1 MVFESLV
8 TDLLNRFLG
17 EYVENLDTKQ
27 LKIGI
32 WGGDV
37 VLNNLKLKENA
48 LEELDLPIQV
58 PYGYLG
64 KLILKIP
71 WKNLYTAPVEA
82 TIEDLYVFAKPTKA
96 MPYNAEKEEKA
107 LVEAKKAELKR
118 IQDAKAN
125 RETALIKA
133 DKSFTEKLVMQIVN
147 NLQIRISN
155 IHIRYEDRN
164 VGGQLFAFGVTLKNF
179 SVNTTDENWSKC
191 YLKEVVS
198 KVFKMAELEGL
209 AVYFN
214 CSTDTFDG
222 ADDVALREKF
232 QRTIATK
239 VIQPDKYKYIFGP
252 IGSNA
257 KLKLNMSPEEDTP
270 KFSVPKV
277 EVFLSL
283 EQFTVGIS
291 KSQYQSAIELAESLD
306 RSIKGAPYRRFRPF
320 NTPIRGNARIW
331 WHFAYNCIAETHIWR
346 RKRDWHWDNIRDHC
360 LRCREYKEM
369 YKTRRLAKKP
379 DAQTVERCQKLEDQL
394 DLFNLIRIQEQID
407 IEVAKIIKDQE
418 PPPKTSWFGSWFGG
432 GAKQEEKEKSSAIL
446 TQFNA
451 AMTNEEKAK
460 LYNAIG
466 YRENSMEM
474 ELPEDYVAMRLHFQ
488 LNVLEVAIMNDQG
501 VREVNKSDCI
511 LLMQLR
517 EVRCEID
524 QRPTA
529 SAIKLK
535 MDLKT
540 FSVFGVK
547 QGDATPNIIK
557 SKCEEE
563 GNQLSLDFETNP
575 LDHLCDQRIKL
586 RTRPLKIT
594 YDGETIL
601 QLIDLF
607 KPPKDMNISEIQDAA
622 SGKLS
627 NVKERSATGL
637 EYMIETHTRLDIDI
651 VFMPVYLIV
660 PYKGV
665 YLKDKHTALIVS
677 LGTVTLLSAPREL
690 DTMDVRSM
698 FQSGIKMEDIL
709 QEMMEQSYDVF
720 NLKIENLQV
729 LFVEPKDNWGD
740 VLLSGQ
746 RTDMHFV
753 EPTTLTLSAHSCV
766 IDDDPRLPKI
776 KISGELP
783 YFGVSMSQQKFLD
796 MVDLLM
802 SIPLPEEEETVP
814 KLPEKGGSLYQS
826 TASLAS
832 KFLDS
837 DKVRGKKKLEP
848 AQGEITEEIQ
858 QFTNLI
864 VNFIINEISIIL
876 FENHQDSAQSTPST
890 YETPAEEFI
899 SVVSTP
905 SDYRAHARK
914 RKIVTFKVMHI
925 GASLVQRTY
934 DLKVNLRLGGIAV
947 VQFMYKNSTEREID
961 VISTP
966 GFIDGSEYLLTID
979 YLNANKESPEFVTK
993 YTSVEQL
1000 IEIKFSKFIL
1010 LLHQEGIIEFLALA
1024 DEMQRKLL
1032 ATTQKKGGAMN
1043 ADKIASAGSPIRI
1056 ESGLPTILEEEGEKP
1071 STEQKQRR
1079 HHRVVDSIKVKVVAN
1094 LESVTVKIENERMP
1108 ITALQIEN
1116 LSAST
1121 IIKSSYTELCLK
1133 LKNISISDKNPASI
1147 HTTILSVMGDD
1158 AMNCR
1163 VVLFNLDE
1171 TSVYN
1176 SDDIKIEVSMGGIKF
1191 VFLNWYIQ
1199 SVLNFLD
1206 NFQAA
1211 QEKIA
1216 EAGAAAA
1223 GAAKQNVVDAYA
1235 KATRMNLNVRIK
1247 APIIILPEDSKS
1259 INALCLDLGNLS
1271 VTNHCYE
1278 LPTANEEN
1286 RKAVMDDMKLDLKDL
1301 KVTKVN
1307 LYQDANLDASHG
1319 DISFNPDSGNA
1330 ILTPTSFSL
1339 NIARNLSASWYKDR
1353 PDIEILGKMNSIV
1366 INLDTSDYKLIMDIL
1381 GKNMQ
1386 EGGGERKAPPPPA
1399 VAPKAETVNRETV
1412 QEVVRVHQE
1421 LIKTPPSESC
1431 SETPTD
1437 DSKSMMIATF
1447 LKFSFQMDS
1456 LIINLQ
1462 TDGDKGLASFG
1473 IYVLSVKG
1481 NKLADGSLNTSVVLC
1496 DIQWDDIRPQREN
1509 MITRFMGRK
1518 TSGKEDDTNAKSMID
1533 ITCSIKDTSIFAE
1546 LRIRGFDLIISMDY
1560 IMKLMNFLNAPSVA
1574 ATNDKVTVNDPKK
1587 LELATPKTPRD
1598 TQLTP
1603 PTPPNQSSKMT
1614 IIIAIEQPDIILVE
1628 KMDDINCHALILNCE
1643 AGLKFRQ
1650 YGEKQ
1655 IIRGDINN
1663 FNIHMCEFN
1672 PSRRAQTRYYVLKP
1686 VNISLS
1692 GSTPE
1697 TEGLHVALT
1706 VSSIEICISPGTI
1719 QLVNRIL
1726 ATMNEQESSATNE
1739 EVAKNEYVDLWNVKD
1754 FTDDDFWF
1762 TQIEEATEAIDTLD
1776 DYSPI
1781 VNQKLEMC
1789 TIEVPSFIVKVE
1801 SGFGYYTIPMLRI
1814 DSNVFMKVCNWSSNL
1829 SAEGSL
1835 QLGMSYYNSILA
1847 LWEPLIEPNERELP
1861 NGLIESGP
1869 WELQFT
1875 AKMNQDRLES
1885 SFDEVPEE
1893 KQPLTKICVTAT
1905 ETLEMTVTKTCLEVL
1920 QNLGKGFSEAINS
1933 QLTTTQQT
1941 APYVVQNDTGFD
1953 ITFNLQRGGFSL
1965 HTSHLPQS
1973 EKAGEENAAR
1983 GIVFQTKDDDG
1994 TVSPESVTTCT
2005 LSPGACV
2012 YLQLKDEV
2020 TNEAAKEDT
2029 VDSIIQKEKYLHVQI
2044 GDINKELVL
2053 PVYKADKRYF
2063 PLYRDTNSEP
2073 WGIISN
2079 IKVEY
2084 GSTIVTIHGVV
2095 QIHNHFS
2102 ATMKLH
2108 RRINGA
2114 FHVVGEVPPNK
2125 VFNVPL
2131 HSIYAVNK
2139 DLHFSLPNYKPSI
2152 QGINWK
2158 DSPSDFEYRRTLQCD
2173 PEVNYEPFYINAVRT
2188 RKDVYYEVTSKITML
2203 SVCYVI
2209 HLRPPVLLR
2218 NTLPIPIIISVAGCS
2233 VVRDT
2238 QAAIQQRE
2246 EQRKE
2251 DENATAGHKEC
2262 EDFLDYGEKVV
2273 QPGEMIH
2280 LPTIQLAAAHGESYS
2295 NIVIRLIQYLD
2306 KDWSC
2311 TTEIPANPPEFAV
2324 WTFRS
2329 YDSVAEMSFELGVHY
2344 ENREGSLQL
2353 SIYCPFWMVNKTG
2366 LMLSYRGT
2374 DESINVL
2381 YHPPEYNG
2389 PILFSFR
2396 EKAFFGKNRA
2406 SIRIDTGDWSDKF
2419 PLDVAGSSGVVQCKA
2434 KDTTYHIAVHNALTK
2449 YSLTKQ
2455 ITFLPNFIL
2464 VNKAPVDVEVQEENR
2479 PGDPWLLV
2487 PSQECIPLWPKVES
2501 NPMLRIRVEGIVTPP
2516 FRYTEVQCSLL
2527 KLPNNKYGGIY
2538 VDVSVTEGGTFVQ
2551 FTEYFPGNAPA
2562 LIVNHT
2568 DVAISFWERGNVNER
2583 VLKANE
2589 KMMYT
2594 WADPAG
2600 DRIIHWN
2607 NGPKEKIEN
2616 DLQRDGVGSFV
2627 PGEDNTTVYWWVSFL
2642 DGVQRVLLFTKSE
2655 ASANETQSDHRMDK
2669 INQEIELNIHGIG
2682 LSVVNNIK
2690 SCDVIYIGIA
2700 SSGVIWEEW
2709 KKTRFKQMKIKD
2721 NLLVEEKYQEYLRD
2735 QITATNLQKKYFIDG
2750 EKHEVDFAEM
2760 KIQKSNLRDIRR
2772 VFYPGLWFQLKT
2784 SPFQTQMHAKI
2795 NRIQIDNQTPD
2806 CIFPVIL
2813 APVPPPKSV
2822 AATAELKPFVEAS
2835 IVERVIPF
2843 STVKQFK
2850 YCKILMQEFHI
2861 RIDLGVI
2868 NEVFDMMNTED
2879 SEEEVV
2885 KIFAQE
2891 LARLK
2896 EPLSSFVDVQ
2906 SSQEQKN
2913 FYDQLHLGPLK
2924 VHVSFSMSGSDTR
2937 NMPGILS
2944 TLLQSVGV
2952 TLTDV
2957 NDVVFRLAFFDRA
2970 YVFLTQ
2976 RQLVSECMAHY
2987 TGQAVKQLYVLVL
3000 GLDVIGNP
3008 FGLVVGIKK
3017 GVEDLFYEP
3026 FQGLIQG
3033 PGEFAQG
3040 LVLGVRSLF
3049 GHTVGGA
3056 AGAVSK
3062 ITGAVGKGLA
3072 ALTFDKEY
3080 QKKRRNQINR
3090 KPANLQEGLARSGKG
3105 LVMGVVDGVTG
3116 VFSKPISGARSEGV
3130 EGFFKGLGKG
3140 AVGLVTRPTAGVV
3153 DFASGSFEAVKRA
3166 TEMSEDVI
3174 RLRPP
3179 RFLKPDGVVQ
3189 PYSRRTAEGN
3199 KLLKEID
3206 KGKYADTDTFVHSE
3220 TIIEHKDVF
3229 VVSDQR
3235 VLYCIRNDLFGGWQ
3249 IEWTHRWEEIAAVQ
3263 VTPQGVEIR
3272 LVREQKKGFG
3282 GLFGNSEAQRKV
3294 LIIPRQARREQLV
3307 TIMKDIKEQRK

>member
-82 TIEDLYVFAKPTKA
+82 TIEDLYVFAKPTKSV
-96 MPYNAEKEEKA
+96 PYNEEKEEKA
-107 LVEAKKAELKR
+107 QLEGKKAELKR

-125 RETALIKA
+125 RETALMKA

-155 IHIRYEDRN
+155 IHIRYEDRSI
-164 VGGQLFAFGVTLKNF
+164 GGDLFAFGVTLKNF
-179 SVNTTDENWSKC
+179 SVNTTDETWSKC

-214 CSTDTFDG
+214 CSTETFDG
-222 ADDVALREKF
+222 VDDGALREKF

-239 VIQPDKYKYIFGP
+239 AMQPDKFKYIFGP
-252 IGSNA
+252 IGSHA

-270 KFSVPKV
+270 KFSIPKV

-291 KSQYQSAIELAESLD
+291 KFQYQNAIELAESLD
-306 RSIKGAPYRRFRPF
+306 RSIKGAPYRKFRPF
-320 NTPIRGNARIW
+320 NTPVKGNAKIW

-360 LRCREYKEM
+360 LRCREYSEM
-369 YKTRRLAKKP
+369 YKTRKLAKKP
-379 DAQTVERCQKLEDQL
+379 DTQTVDRCQKLEDQL
-394 DLFNLIRIQEQID
+394 DLFNLIRIQELID

-466 YRENSMEM
+466 YRENTSPT

-488 LNVLEVAIMNDQG
+488 LNVLEVAIMNDDCVKKDG
-501 VREVNKSDCI
+501 HTSECI

-517 EVRCEID
+517 EVRCNID
-524 QRPTA
+524 QRPAA
-529 SAIKLK
+529 SAIKMK
-535 MDLKT
+535 IDLKT
-540 FSVFGVK
+540 FSVFGVA

-575 LDHLCDQRIKL
+575 LDHKCDQRIKL
-586 RTRPLKIT
+586 RTRPLKVT

-622 SGKLS
+622 SGQLS

-651 VFMPVYLIV
+651 VLMPVYLIV

-665 YLKDKHTALIVS
+665 YLRDKHTALIVS

-690 DTMDVRSM
+690 DTKDVRSM

-709 QEMMEQSYDVF
+709 QEMMVQSYDVF

-729 LFVEPKDNWGD
+729 LFVEPKDNWRD
-740 VLLSGQ
+740 VLLSGE

-802 SIPLPEEEETVP
+802 SIPLPEEEESVP
-814 KLPEKGGSLYQS
+814 KLLEKGGSLYQS

-832 KFLDS
+832 KFLDAE
-837 DKVRGKKKLEP
+837 KVRGKRKLE
-848 AQGEITEEIQ
+848 QTGEIAEEIQ

-864 VNFIINEISIIL
+864 VNFIINEISIVL
-876 FENHQDSAQSTPST
+876 FENHTDSTQSTPST
-890 YETPAEEFI
+890 YETPAEEF
-899 SVVSTP
+899 VTVMTTP
-905 SDYRAHARK
+905 TVDHRAGRK
-914 RKIVTFKVMHI
+914 RKIVSFKVMHI

-934 DLKVNLRLGGIAV
+934 DMKVNLRLGGIAL
-947 VQFMYKNSTEREID
+947 VQFMYKNSVERAID
-961 VISTP
+961 VVSTP
-966 GFIDGSEYLLTID
+966 GFIDGSEYLLAID

-993 YTSVEQL
+993 YSSVEQL

-1032 ATTQKKGGAMN
+1032 ATTSKKDVGGEKM
-1043 ADKIASAGSPIRI
+1043 DKIASAGSPMSI
-1056 ESGLPTILEEEGEKP
+1056 ESGLPTIFEEEGEKP
-1071 STEQKQRR
+1071 PTKHRK

-1094 LESVTVKIENERMP
+1094 LESVMVKIENERMP

-1133 LKNISISDKNPASI
+1133 LKNISIFDRNPASI

-1163 VVLFNLDE
+1163 VVLYNLDE

-1223 GAAKQNVVDAYA
+1223 GAARQNVVDAYA

-1259 INALCLDLGNLS
+1259 GNALCVDLGNLI
-1271 VTNHCYE
+1271 VTNNCYE
-1278 LPTANEEN
+1278 LPMVNEEN

-1307 LYQDANLDASHG
+1307 LYQDTNLDQG
-1319 DISFNPDSGNA
+1319 DISFNLDSGTA
-1330 ILTPTSFSL
+1330 ILTPTTFSL
-1339 NIARNLSASWYKDR
+1339 NIARNLSASWYKDK

-1366 INLDTSDYKLIMDIL
+1366 INLDATDYKLVMDIL

-1386 EGGGERKAPPPPA
+1386 EGGTERKVQAPPA
-1399 VAPKAETVNRETV
+1399 KEHTHATEE
-1412 QEVVRVHQE
+1412 VRVHQE
-1421 LIKTPPSESC
+1421 LVTTPQPSETC

-1437 DSKSMMIATF
+1437 DSKNLIATF

-1456 LIINLQ
+1456 LIINLS
-1462 TDGDKGLASFG
+1462 TDDNKGLAAFG

-1518 TSGKEDDTNAKSMID
+1518 TSDENNAKSMID
-1533 ITCSIKDTSIFAE
+1533 ITASIKDTSIFAE

-1560 IMKLMNFLNAPSVA
+1560 IMKLMNFLNA
-1574 ATNDKVTVNDPKK
+1574 ATSEKVVVNDPKK
-1587 LELATPKTPRD
+1587 LDVPKTPRD
-1598 TQLTP
+1598 TQITSP
-1603 PTPPNQSSKMT
+1603 APSTQTNKMT
-1614 IIIAIEQPDIILVE
+1614 IIVAIEQPDIILVE

-1672 PSRRAQTRYYVLKP
+1672 PARRAQTRYYVLKP

-1697 TEGLHVALT
+1697 QEGLHVALT
-1706 VSSIEICISPGTI
+1706 VSSIEISISPGTM

-1726 ATMNEQESSATNE
+1726 ATMNEQESLEANE
-1739 EVAKNEYVDLWNVKD
+1739 EVTKDEYVDLWNVQQ
-1754 FTDDDFWF
+1754 FTDSDFWF
-1762 TQIEEATEAIDTLD
+1762 TQIEEASEAFEILD
-1776 DYSPI
+1776 DYAAVVS
-1781 VNQKLEMC
+1781 QKMEMC
-1789 TIEVPSFIVKVE
+1789 TIEVPSFVIKVE

-1861 NGLIESGP
+1861 SGLIESGP

-1875 AKMNQDRLES
+1875 AKMNQEKPDC
-1885 SFDEVPEE
+1885 SFDEVVEE
-1893 KQPLTKICVTAT
+1893 KQALTKICVTAT

-1920 QNLGKGFSEAINS
+1920 QNLGNGFSEAIHS
-1933 QLTTTQQT
+1933 KLTTTQQT
-1941 APYVVQNDTGFD
+1941 APYIVQNDTGFD
-1953 ITFNLQRGGFSL
+1953 VTFNLQKGGFSL
-1965 HTSHLPQS
+1965 HTSHLPG
-1973 EKAGEENAAR
+1973 EKNGEESV
-1983 GIVFQTKDDDG
+1983 GIVFQTKDDD
-1994 TVSPESVTTCT
+1994 TVSPSNVTSCT
-2005 LSPGACV
+2005 VSPGACV
-2012 YLQLKDEV
+2012 YLQLKEEV
-2020 TNEAAKEDT
+2020 TVGTDA

-2102 ATMKLH
+2102 TTMKLH
-2108 RRINGA
+2108 RRVNGA
-2114 FHVVGEVPPNK
+2114 FHLVGEIPPNK

-2131 HSIYAVNK
+2131 HSVYAVNK

-2218 NTLPIPIIISVAGCS
+2218 NTLPIPIVISVAGCS

-2238 QAAIQQRE
+2238 QAVIQQQE
-2246 EQRKE
+2246 ERKK
-2251 DENATAGHKEC
+2251 DEHNLSKEC

-2280 LPTIQLAAAHGESYS
+2280 LPTIQLAAAHGEAYS
-2295 NIVIRLIQYLD
+2295 SIVMRIIQYLD

-2344 ENREGSLQL
+2344 ENRDGCLQL

-2406 SIRIDTGDWSDKF
+2406 SIRIDTGEWSDKF
-2419 PLDVAGSSGVVQCKA
+2419 PLDVAGSSGVVQCKS
-2434 KDTTYHIAVHNALTK
+2434 KDTTYQIAVHNALTK

-2487 PSQECIPLWPKVES
+2487 PAQECIPLWPKVES

-2568 DVAISFWERGNVNER
+2568 DEAISFWERGNVNER
-2583 VLKANE
+2583 TLGVNE

-2600 DRIIHWN
+2600 DRVVYWN
-2607 NGPKEKIEN
+2607 NGPKERIEN
-2616 DLQRDGVGSFV
+2616 DLQRDGVGSCVHGDSSRAF
-2627 PGEDNTTVYWWVSFL
+2627 WWVSFL

-2682 LSVVNNIK
+2682 LSIVNNIK

-2709 KKTRFKQMKIKD
+2709 KKSRFKQMKIKD

-2735 QITATNLQKKYFIDG
+2735 QVTSTNLQKKYFIEG
-2750 EKHEVDFAEM
+2750 EKYEVDFGEM

-2850 YCKILMQEFHI
+2850 YWKILMQEFHI

-2937 NMPGILS
+2937 NMPGIPS
-2944 TLLQSVGV
+2944 
-2952 TLTDV
+2952 
-2957 NDVVFRLAFFDRA
+2957 
-2970 YVFLTQ
+2970 
-2976 RQLVSECMAHY
+2976 QLCYKVWVSH
-2987 TGQAVKQLYVLVL
+2987 
-3000 GLDVIGNP
+3000 
-3008 FGLVVGIKK
+3008 
-3017 GVEDLFYEP
+3017 
-3026 FQGLIQG
+3026 
-3033 PGEFAQG
+3033 
-3040 LVLGVRSLF
+3040 
-3049 GHTVGGA
+3049 
-3056 AGAVSK
+3056 
-3062 ITGAVGKGLA
+3062 
-3072 ALTFDKEY
+3072 
-3080 QKKRRNQINR
+3080 
-3090 KPANLQEGLARSGKG
+3090 
-3105 LVMGVVDGVTG
+3105 
-3116 VFSKPISGARSEGV
+3116 
-3130 EGFFKGLGKG
+3130 
-3140 AVGLVTRPTAGVV
+3140 
-3153 DFASGSFEAVKRA
+3153 
-3166 TEMSEDVI
+3166 
-3174 RLRPP
+3174 
-3179 RFLKPDGVVQ
+3179 
-3189 PYSRRTAEGN
+3189 
-3199 KLLKEID
+3199 
-3206 KGKYADTDTFVHSE
+3206 
-3220 TIIEHKDVF
+3220 
-3229 VVSDQR
+3229 
-3235 VLYCIRNDLFGGWQ
+3235 
-3249 IEWTHRWEEIAAVQ
+3249 
-3263 VTPQGVEIR
+3263 
-3272 LVREQKKGFG
+3272 
-3282 GLFGNSEAQRKV
+3282 
-3294 LIIPRQARREQLV
+3294 
-3307 TIMKDIKEQRK
+3307 

>member
-48 LEELDLPIQV
+48 LEDLDLPIQV

-64 KLILKIP
+64 KLVLKIP

-82 TIEDLYVFAKPTKA
+82 TIENLYIYAKPTKSV
-96 MPYNAEKEEKA
+96 PYNETKEGKA
-107 LVEAKKAELKR
+107 AIEAKKNELKK
-118 IQDAKAN
+118 IQDAKASL
-125 RETALIKA
+125 EAADKMKA

-147 NLQIRISN
+147 NLQVRISN
-155 IHIRYEDRN
+155 IHIRYEDQN
-164 VGGQLFAFGVTLKNF
+164 VAGQQFAFGVTLKNF
-179 SVNTTDENWSKC
+179 SVHTTDENWSQS
-191 YLKEVVS
+191 YMKEVVS

-214 CSTDTFDG
+214 CGNTGSFGGLTDLAMRDQ
-222 ADDVALREKF
+222 F
-232 QRTIATK
+232 QSTIASK
-239 VIQPDKYKYIFGP
+239 AIKPEDFKYIFGP
-252 IGSNA
+252 IRSCA
-257 KLKLNMSPEEDTP
+257 KMKLNMAPEEDSP
-270 KFSVPKV
+270 RFSIPKV

-283 EQFTVGIS
+283 EQFNVGIT
-291 KSQYQSAIELAESLD
+291 KSQYQNAIELAESLD
-306 RSIKGAPYRRFRPF
+306 RSLKGAPYRKFRPF
-320 NTPIRGNARIW
+320 ETPIKGNAKVW
-331 WHFAYNCIAETHIWR
+331 WHFAYNCIVETHIRR
-346 RKRDWHWDNIRDHC
+346 RKRDWLWDNMREHC
-360 LRCREYKEM
+360 CRCREYSEK
-369 YKTRRLAKKP
+369 YKMKKLTKKP
-379 DAQTVERCQKLEDQL
+379 DAALVERCEKLEEII
-394 DLFNLIRIQEQID
+394 DLFNLIRIQEFVD
-407 IEVAKIIKDQE
+407 VEVATIVKVQE
-418 PPPKTSWFGSWFGG
+418 PPPKSSWLGSWFGG
-432 GAKQEEKEKSSAIL
+432 GSKQAEKEQSSAIL
-446 TQFNA
+446 SQFNA

-460 LYNAIG
+460 LYSAIG
-466 YRENSMEM
+466 YRENTMPT
-474 ELPEDYVAMRLHFQ
+474 ELPEDFVAMRFHFQ
-488 LNVLEVAIMNDQG
+488 LNLLEVAIMNDTG
-501 VREVNKSDCI
+501 EKRESNLDRV
-511 LLMQLR
+511 LLLQLR
-517 EVRCEID
+517 EVTCAID
-524 QRPTA
+524 QRPAA

-535 MDLKT
+535 MDLKS
-540 FSVFGVK
+540 FSIFGV
-547 QGDATPNIIK
+547 QQAGAIPNIIK

-563 GNQLSLDFETNP
+563 CNQLSLDFETNP
-575 LDHLCDQRIKL
+575 LDHKCDQRIKL
-586 RTRPLKIT
+586 RTKPLKIT
-594 YDGETIL
+594 YDGQTIL
-601 QLIDLF
+601 QLLDVF
-607 KPPKDMNISEIQDAA
+607 KAPNEVNISNISDAA
-622 SGKLS
+622 SDKLS

-651 VFMPVYLIV
+651 VLMPVYLIV

-665 YLKDKHTALIVS
+665 YLKDKHSALIVS
-677 LGTVTLLSAPREL
+677 LGTMTLLSAPRAL
-690 DTMDVRSM
+690 DTKDVRSM

-709 QEMMEQSYDVF
+709 QEMMEQSYDIF

-729 LFVEPKDNWGD
+729 LYVEPKDNWRD
-740 VLLSGQ
+740 VLLSGES
-746 RTDMHFV
+746 TDMHFV

-776 KISGELP
+776 KVSGELP
-783 YFGVSMSQQKFLD
+783 YFGVSMSQQRFLD
-796 MVDLLM
+796 MVGLLL
-802 SIPLPEEEETVP
+802 SIPLPEDDDPLP

-826 TASLAS
+826 TASLAA

-837 DKVRGKKKLEP
+837 EKVRGKKKPE
-848 AQGEITEEIQ
+848 AAAEITEEIQ
-858 QFTNLI
+858 QFTNLTL
-864 VNFIINEISIIL
+864 NFIINEISIVL
-876 FENHQDSAQSTPST
+876 FENTKPGDSSLSTPST
-890 YETPAEEFI
+890 YESPVEEFH
-899 SVVSTP
+899 SVLSATP
-905 SDYRAHARK
+905 SDTKEYISSGK
-914 RKIVTFKVMHI
+914 RKLITFKVMHI

-934 DLKVNLRLGGIAV
+934 DLKVNLRLGGV
-947 VQFMYKNSTEREID
+947 SLVDYLYKNNVEKAIN

-966 GFIDGSEYLLTID
+966 TYVNSSEYLLTID
-979 YLNANKESPEFVTK
+979 YLNVNKESPEFVVK
-993 YTSVEQL
+993 HSSVEQL
-1000 IEIKFSKFIL
+1000 IQIKFSIFIL
-1010 LLHQEGIIEFLALA
+1010 VLHQEAIIDFLALV
-1024 DEMQRKLL
+1024 DEMKRKLI
-1032 ATTQKKGGAMN
+1032 TITEQKEAAQIEAGKK
-1043 ADKIASAGSPIRI
+1043 DKIVSAGSPIKLD
-1056 ESGLPTILEEEGEKP
+1056 SGLPTIFEEDTEKP
-1071 STEQKQRR
+1071 TSEMKSKRR
-1079 HHRVVDSIKVKVVAN
+1079 IKVVDSIKVKVLAN
-1094 LESVTVKIENERMP
+1094 LECVTVKIENEKRP
-1108 ITALQIEN
+1108 ITTLEIEN

-1121 IIKSSYTELCLK
+1121 IIKSSYTELCVK
-1133 LKNISISDKNPASI
+1133 LKNISIADMNPASI
-1147 HTTILSVMGDD
+1147 HTTILSVMGND
-1158 AMNCR
+1158 AIDCR
-1163 VVLFNLDE
+1163 VVLYNIDE
-1171 TSVYN
+1171 TAVYN
-1176 SDDIKIEVSMGGIKF
+1176 SDDIKIEVSMGGMKF

-1235 KATRMNLNVRIK
+1235 KATRLNLNVRMK
-1247 APIIILPEDSKS
+1247 APIIILPEDSQSKS
-1259 INALCLDLGNLS
+1259 ALCLDLGYLI
-1271 VTNHCYE
+1271 VTNNCYE
-1278 LPTANEEN
+1278 VHTENEGHS
-1286 RKAVMDDMKLDLKDL
+1286 KAVIDDMKLDLKDL
-1301 KVTKVN
+1301 KVSKVN
-1307 LYQDANLDASHG
+1307 LFQDDSL
-1319 DISFNPDSGNA
+1319 DISFNTESDCA
-1330 ILTPTSFSL
+1330 ILTPTTFSL
-1339 NIARNLSASWYKDR
+1339 NIIRNLSASWYKDK
-1353 PDIEILGKMNSIV
+1353 PDIEISGKMNSIV
-1366 INLDTSDYKLIMDIL
+1366 INCSANDYKLLMDIL
-1381 GKNMQ
+1381 SKNMS
-1386 EGGGERKAPPPPA
+1386 EGEAERK
-1399 VAPKAETVNRETV
+1399 VAPVKAEPSQREMLLNQV
-1412 QEVVRVHQE
+1412 QTQIEV
-1421 LIKTPPSESC
+1421 LKTPQPSETS
-1431 SETPTD
+1431 SDKTLES
-1437 DSKSMMIATF
+1437 SKSNLVTTF

-1456 LIINLQ
+1456 LIINLS
-1462 TDGDKGLASFG
+1462 TDTDRGLASFG
-1473 IYVLSVKG
+1473 IHVLSVKG
-1481 NKLADGSLNTSVVLC
+1481 NKLADGSLNTSIVLC

-1518 TSGKEDDTNAKSMID
+1518 GSNYDDNNTKSMID
-1533 ITCSIKDTSIFAE
+1533 ITCSIKDSSIFAE
-1546 LRIRGFDLIISMDY
+1546 LRISGFDLIISMDY
-1560 IMKLMNFLNAPSVA
+1560 IMKLMNFLSVQSA
-1574 ATNDKVTVNDPKK
+1574 STDSKPIDTKK
-1587 LELATPKTPRD
+1587 LETTTPKTPREN
-1598 TQLTP
+1598 QVPP
-1603 PTPPNQSSKMT
+1603 PTPTNSKIT
-1614 IIIAIEQPDIILVE
+1614 LIVAIEQPDIILVE

-1672 PSRRAQTRYYVLKP
+1672 PARRAVTRYYVLKP
-1686 VNISLS
+1686 VNVSLS

-1697 TEGLHVALT
+1697 TEGLHLALT
-1706 VSSIEICISPGTI
+1706 VSNVEICISPGTI
-1719 QLVNRIL
+1719 QLLNKIL
-1726 ATMNEQESSATNE
+1726 ATMNEQEKLTDCE
-1739 EVAKNEYVDLWNVKD
+1739 EIVKADYSDLWNVKE
-1754 FTDDDFWF
+1754 FKESEFWF
-1762 TQIEEATEAIDTLD
+1762 TQIEEAKEAVEYPTEA
-1776 DYSPI
+1776 YQPI
-1781 VNQKLEMC
+1781 VSSKLEVC
-1789 TIEVPSFIVKVE
+1789 TMEVPSFIIKVE

-1814 DSNVFMKVCNWSSNL
+1814 DSNVYMKVCNWSSNM
-1829 SAEGSL
+1829 SAEGTL
-1835 QLGMSYYNSILA
+1835 QLGMSYYNSSLA

-1861 NGLIESGP
+1861 NGLMESGS
-1869 WELQFT
+1869 WELQFNVRV
-1875 AKMNQDRLES
+1875 NQEKPETPDDIL
-1885 SFDEVPEE
+1885 EE
-1893 KQPLTKICVTAT
+1893 KQALTKICVNAT
-1905 ETLEMTVTKTCLEVL
+1905 ETLELTVTKTCLEVL
-1920 QNLGKGFSEAINS
+1920 QNLGKGFGEAISS
-1933 QLTTTQQT
+1933 QLTTGQQS
-1941 APYVVQNDTGFD
+1941 APYVIQNDTGFD
-1953 ITFNLQRGGFSL
+1953 ITFNLQRGGFNL
-1965 HTSHLPQS
+1965 HTTHLPQ
-1973 EKAGEENAAR
+1973 GQTDDDTCQR
-1983 GIVFQTKDDDG
+1983 GIVFQTNLKDNGD
-1994 TVSPESVTTCT
+1994 VSPENVTTCRV
-2005 LSPGACV
+2005 SPGACV
-2012 YLQLKDEV
+2012 YLQLK
-2020 TNEAAKEDT
+2020 NEMTDSNREDS

-2044 GDINKELVL
+2044 GEIDKELTL
-2053 PVYKADKRYF
+2053 PIYKADKRYF

-2073 WGIISN
+2073 WGIISDV
-2079 IKVEY
+2079 KVEY

-2102 ATMKLH
+2102 AYVNLYRKV
-2108 RRINGA
+2108 NGS
-2114 FHVVGEVPPNK
+2114 FHLIGEVAPNK
-2125 VFNVPL
+2125 VFNAPL
-2131 HSIYAVNK
+2131 HAIYAGNK

-2158 DSPSDFEYRRTLQCD
+2158 DRPSDFDYRRTLQCD
-2173 PEVNYEPFYINAVRT
+2173 PEVNYEPFYINAVRD

-2218 NTLPIPIIISVAGCS
+2218 NTLPIPIVISVAGCS
-2233 VVRDT
+2233 VVREGHT
-2238 QAAIQQRE
+2238 IPARE
-2246 EQRKE
+2246 EPKDQDLSVSQR
-2251 DENATAGHKEC
+2251 DC

-2295 NIVIRLIQYLD
+2295 NIVIRIIQYLD

-2329 YDSVAEMSFELGVHY
+2329 FDSVAEMSFELGVRY
-2344 ENREGSLQL
+2344 ENRQGSLHL

-2366 LMLSYRGT
+2366 LMLSYRSS

-2406 SIRIDTGDWSDKF
+2406 SIRVDTGEWSDKF
-2419 PLDVAGSSGVVQCKA
+2419 PLDVAGSSGVVQCRS
-2434 KDTTYHIAVHNALTK
+2434 KDVTYQIAVHNALTK

-2455 ITFLPNFIL
+2455 ITFLPNYIL
-2464 VNKAPVDVEVQEENR
+2464 VNKTLFTVEVQEENR
-2479 PGDPWLLV
+2479 PGDPWLPV
-2487 PSQECIPLWPKVES
+2487 PPQECVPLWPRVES
-2501 NPMLRIRVEGIVTPP
+2501 NPMLRIRCEGFVTPP

-2527 KLPNNKYGGIY
+2527 KLQNNKYGGIF
-2538 VDVSVTEGGTFVQ
+2538 VDVSVSEGGTFVQ

-2562 LIVNHT
+2562 MIINHT
-2568 DVAISFWERGNVNER
+2568 DEVMSFWEKGNVNER
-2583 VLKANE
+2583 MLKPNE
-2589 KMMYT
+2589 KMLYT

-2600 DRIIHWN
+2600 DRIIYWN
-2607 NGPKEKIEN
+2607 NGVKEKIEN

-2627 PGEDNTTVYWWVSFL
+2627 QGEENTKNFWWVSFL
-2642 DGVQRVLLFTKSE
+2642 DGVQRTLLFTKSE
-2655 ASANETQSDHRMDK
+2655 AIANETQSDHRMDK

-2690 SCDVIYIGIA
+2690 SVDVIYIGIA
-2700 SSGVIWEEW
+2700 SSGVIWEEF
-2709 KKTRFKQMKIKD
+2709 KKSRFKQMKIKP
-2721 NLLVEEKYQEYLRD
+2721 NQQLEEKYQEFLRD
-2735 QITATNLQKKYFIDG
+2735 QATEPSFTKKYFIDG
-2750 EKHEVDFAEM
+2750 EKLQVDFNLM
-2760 KIQKSNLRDIRR
+2760 KLYKSNIRDIRR
-2772 VFYPGLWFQLKT
+2772 VFYPGLWFSLKT

-2850 YCKILMQEFHI
+2850 YWKILMQEFHI

-2868 NEVFDMMNTED
+2868 NEIFDMITTED

-2891 LARLK
+2891 LTRLK
-2896 EPLSSFVDVQ
+2896 EPLSAFVDVQ
-2906 SSQEQKN
+2906 SSQDQKN

-2957 NDVVFRLAFFDRA
+2957 NDVVFRLAFFDRQ

-2976 RQLVSECMAHY
+2976 KQLVSECMAHY

-3072 ALTFDKEY
+3072 ALTFDKDY
-3080 QKKRRNQINR
+3080 QKKRQNQLNR

-3116 VFSKPISGARSEGV
+3116 VFSKPISGARSDGV

-3153 DFASGSFEAVKRA
+3153 DFASGSFDAVKRA
-3166 TEMSEDVI
+3166 TEMGEEVN

-3179 RFLKPDGVVQ
+3179 RFLKSDGVVQ
-3189 PYSRRTAEGN
+3189 PFSRRTAEGN

-3206 KGKYADTDTFVHSE
+3206 KGKYADTDSFVHCE
-3220 TIIEHKDVF
+3220 IIIEGRDVF

-3235 VLYCIRNDLFGGWQ
+3235 VLYCVRNDLFGGWQ
-3249 IEWTHRWEEIAAVQ
+3249 IEWTHRWEEISTVLVSQ
-3263 VTPQGVEIR
+3263 QGVELR
-3272 LVREQKKGFG
+3272 LVKEQKKGFG
-3282 GLFGNSEAQRKV
+3282 GLFGNSEAHKKI
-3294 LIIPRQARREQLV
+3294 LIIPRMARREQLV
-3307 TIMKDIKEQRK
+3307 SIMREIMEQKK

>member
-64 KLILKIP
+64 KLVLKIP

-82 TIEDLYVFAKPTKA
+82 TIEDLYIFAKPTKA
-96 MPYNAEKEEKA
+96 VPYNAEKEEKA
-107 LVEAKKAELKR
+107 QQEAKKAELKR

-125 RETALIKA
+125 REAADKIKA

-147 NLQIRISN
+147 NIQIRISN
-155 IHIRYEDRN
+155 IHIRYEDHSTA
-164 VGGQLFAFGVTLKNF
+164 GQRFAFGVTLKSF
-179 SVNTTDENWSKC
+179 SVNTTDENWSKS

-214 CSTDTFDG
+214 CATDTFDG
-222 ADDVALREKF
+222 SQDLKEKF

-239 VIQPDKYKYIFGP
+239 AVQPEDFKYIFGP
-252 IGSNA
+252 IRSCA
-257 KLKLNMSPEEDTP
+257 KMKLNMSPEEDTP
-270 KFSVPKV
+270 KFSIPKV

-291 KSQYQSAIELAESLD
+291 KSQYQNAIELAESLD
-306 RSIKGAPYRRFRPF
+306 RSMKGAPYRKYRPHD
-320 NTPIRGNARIW
+320 TPIKGNAKIW
-331 WHFAYNCIAETHIWR
+331 WHFAYNCVVETLIR
-346 RKRDWHWDNIRDHC
+346 RRRRDWMWDNMRDHC
-360 LRCREYKEM
+360 ERCREYSET
-369 YKTRRLAKKP
+369 YKTRKLAKKP
-379 DAQTVERCQKLEDQL
+379 EAVLVEKCERLEEKI
-394 DLFNLIRIQEQID
+394 DLFNLIRIQEVVD
-407 IEVAKIIKDQE
+407 MEVAKIIKVQE
-418 PPPKTSWFGSWFGG
+418 PPAKSWFGSWFGG
-432 GAKQEEKEKSSAIL
+432 GKQEEKEKSSAIL

-451 AMTNEEKAK
+451 AMTSEEKAK

-466 YRENSMEM
+466 YSENALPT
-474 ELPEDYVAMRLHFQ
+474 ELPEEFVAMRLHFEM
-488 LNVLEVAIMNDQG
+488 NVLEVAIMNDQSSNR
-501 VREVNKSDCI
+501 V
-511 LLMQLR
+511 LLLQLR
-517 EVRCEID
+517 EVNCKID
-524 QRPTA
+524 QRPAA

-540 FSVFGVK
+540 FSIFGVQ

-563 GNQLSLDFETNP
+563 NNQLSLDFETNP
-575 LDHLCDQRIKL
+575 LDRKCDQRIRL

-601 QLIDLF
+601 QLLDVF
-607 KPPKDMNISEIQDAA
+607 KPPKDMNISQIQDAA
-622 SGKLS
+622 SDKLS

-637 EYMIETHTRLDIDI
+637 EYMIDTHTRLDIDI

-665 YLKDKHTALIVS
+665 YLKDKHSALIVS

-690 DTMDVRSM
+690 DTKDVASM
-698 FQSGIKMEDIL
+698 FQSGIKMEDIM

-729 LFVEPKDNWGD
+729 LFVEPRDNWRD
-740 VLLSGQ
+740 VLLSNE

-766 IDDDPRLPKI
+766 IDDDPRLPKS
-776 KISGELP
+776 KISGELS
-783 YFGVSMSQQKFLD
+783 YFGVSMSQQRFLD
-796 MVDLLM
+796 MVDLLL
-802 SIPLPEEEETVP
+802 SIPLPQEEETTP

-826 TASLAS
+826 TASLAA

-837 DKVRGKKKLEP
+837 EKVRGKKKLE
-848 AQGEITEEIQ
+848 QSGEITEEIQ
-858 QFTNLI
+858 QFTNLT
-864 VNFIINEISIIL
+864 VNFIINEISIVL
-876 FENHQDSAQSTPST
+876 FENHRDSSESTPST
-890 YETPAEEFI
+890 YETPAEEFT

-905 SDYRAHARK
+905 SDRAAGGK
-914 RKIVTFKVMHI
+914 RKIITFKVMHI

-934 DLKVNLRLGGIAV
+934 DLKVNLRLGGVALV
-947 VQFMYKNSTEREID
+947 HYMYRNNVEREID

-966 GFIDGSEYLLTID
+966 GFINSSEYLLTID
-979 YLNANKESPEFVTK
+979 YLNVNKESPEFVTK
-993 YTSVEQL
+993 YSSVEQL
-1000 IEIKFSKFIL
+1000 IEIKFSIFIL
-1010 LLHQEGIIEFLALA
+1010 LLHQEGIIDFLALV
-1024 DEMQRKLL
+1024 DEMKRKLL
-1032 ATTQKKGGAMN
+1032 AITAAKDGAAVELGKM
-1043 ADKIASAGSPIRI
+1043 DKIVSAGSPIRL
-1056 ESGLPTILEEEGEKP
+1056 ESGLPTIFEEESGKP
-1071 STEQKQRR
+1071 PESTRKR
-1079 HHRVVDSIKVKVVAN
+1079 HHKVVDSIKVKVVAN
-1094 LESVTVKIENERMP
+1094 LESVTVKIENEKRP
-1108 ITALQIEN
+1108 ITTLQIEN

-1121 IIKSSYTELCLK
+1121 VIKSSYTELCVK
-1133 LKNISISDKNPASI
+1133 LKNIAISDQNPASI

-1158 AMNCR
+1158 AINCR

-1171 TSVYN
+1171 TSNYN
-1176 SDDIKIEVSMGGIKF
+1176 SDDIKIEVSMGGMKV

-1223 GAAKQNVVDAYA
+1223 DVAKQNVVDAYA
-1235 KATRMNLNVRIK
+1235 KATRMNLNVRVK
-1247 APIIILPEDSKS
+1247 APIIILPEDSRSVK
-1259 INALCLDLGNLS
+1259 ALCLDLGYLI
-1271 VTNHCYE
+1271 VTNNCYE
-1278 LPTANEEN
+1278 LSAVNEEN
-1286 RKAVMDDMKLDLKDL
+1286 TKAVIDDMKLDLKDL
-1301 KVTKVN
+1301 KVSKVN
-1307 LYQDANLDASHG
+1307 LYEDNNFEASYG
-1319 DISFNPDSGNA
+1319 EISFNAADSDNA
-1330 ILTPTSFSL
+1330 ILTPATFSL
-1339 NIARNLSASWYKDR
+1339 NIIRNLSASWYKDK
-1353 PDIEILGKMNSIV
+1353 PDIEISGKMNSIV
-1366 INLDTSDYKLIMDIL
+1366 INLDANDYKLVMDIL

-1386 EGGGERKAPPPPA
+1386 EGESERKTP
-1399 VAPKAETVNRETV
+1399 APKVETVTRDASQDV
-1412 QEVVRVHQE
+1412 KVHQE
-1421 LIKTPPSESC
+1421 LVKTPQPSESC
-1431 SETPTD
+1431 SDQTSDKIT
-1437 DSKSMMIATF
+1437 TF

-1456 LIINLQ
+1456 LIINLS
-1462 TDGDKGLASFG
+1462 DFDKGLASFG
-1473 IYVLSVKG
+1473 IHVLSVKG
-1481 NKLADGSLNTSVVLC
+1481 NKLADGSLNTSIVLC

-1518 TSGKEDDTNAKSMID
+1518 NSGSEDSSEKSMID
-1533 ITCSIKDTSIFAE
+1533 ITASMKDSSIFAE

-1560 IMKLMNFLNAPSVA
+1560 IMRLMTFLNPPSSQNEKAVP
-1574 ATNDKVTVNDPKK
+1574 DPKK
-1587 LELATPKTPRD
+1587 LEMTTPKTPKES
-1598 TQLTP
+1598 QAAAIP
-1603 PTPPNQSSKMT
+1603 ANQNTKIT
-1614 IIIAIEQPDIILVE
+1614 VNFTIEQPDVILVE

-1663 FNIHMCEFN
+1663 FNVHMCEFN
-1672 PSRRAQTRYYVLKP
+1672 PSRRAVTRYYVLKP

-1697 TEGLHVALT
+1697 TEGLHLALT
-1706 VSSIEICISPGTI
+1706 ISNIEICISPGTI

-1726 ATMNEQESSATNE
+1726 ATMNEQEKSTESA
-1739 EVAKNEYVDLWNVKD
+1739 EVVQKNYSDLWNVQT
-1754 FTDDDFWF
+1754 FTDSEFWF
-1762 TQIEEATEAIDTLD
+1762 TQIEEATEAIETPIE
-1776 DYSPI
+1776 DYRPI
-1781 VNQKLEMC
+1781 VNHKLEVC
-1789 TIEVPSFIVKVE
+1789 TIEVPSFIIKVE
-1801 SGFGYYTIPMLRI
+1801 SGFGYYTIPMLMI
-1814 DSNVFMKVCNWSSNL
+1814 DSNVFMKVCNWSSDL
-1829 SAEGSL
+1829 SAEGTL
-1835 QLGMSYYNSILA
+1835 QLGMSYYNSSLA

-1861 NGLIESGP
+1861 NGLVESGS
-1869 WELQFT
+1869 WELQFN
-1875 AKMNQDRLES
+1875 AKMCQEKS
-1885 SFDEVPEE
+1885 HESFDDSLEE
-1893 KQPLTKICVTAT
+1893 KQPLTKICINAT
-1905 ETLEMTVTKTCLEVL
+1905 ETLELTVTKTCLEVL

-1933 QLTTTQQT
+1933 QLTSTQQT
-1941 APYVVQNDTGFD
+1941 APYIIQNDTGFD
-1953 ITFNLQRGGFSL
+1953 ITFNLQRGSFNL
-1965 HTSHLPQS
+1965 HSSHLPQS
-1973 EKAGEENAAR
+1973 MDKNGDDAAVR
-1983 GIVFQTKDDDG
+1983 GIVFHTNAKDESS
-1994 TVSPESVTTCT
+1994 VSPGNVTTCK
-2005 LSPGACV
+2005 LSPGACC

-2020 TNEAAKEDT
+2020 TEDSGN
-2029 VDSIIQKEKYLHVQI
+2029 SIIQKEKYLHVKI
-2044 GDINKELVL
+2044 GDIDKELIL

-2102 ATMKLH
+2102 AVMSLF
-2108 RRINGA
+2108 RRVNGA
-2114 FHVVGEVPPNK
+2114 FHLIGEIPPNK

-2131 HSIYAVNK
+2131 HAIYATNK
-2139 DLHFSLPNYKPSI
+2139 ELHFSLPNYKPSI

-2158 DSPSDFEYRRTLQCD
+2158 ESPSDFEYRRTLQCD

-2188 RKDVYYEVTSKITML
+2188 RNDVYYEVTSKITML
-2203 SVCYVI
+2203 SVCYII

-2233 VVRDT
+2233 VIREG
-2238 QAAIQQRE
+2238 QSAIPQRE
-2246 EQRKE
+2246 EPK
-2251 DENATAGHKEC
+2251 DENPNLSVSQKEC

-2295 NIVIRLIQYLD
+2295 NIVIRIIQYLD

-2311 TTEIPANPPEFAV
+2311 TTEIPANPPQFAV

-2329 YDSVAEMSFELGVHY
+2329 FDSVAEMSFELGVQY

-2419 PLDVAGSSGVVQCKA
+2419 PLYVAGSSGVVQCRA
-2434 KDTTYHIAVHNALTK
+2434 KDTTYQIAVHNVLTK

-2464 VNKAPVDVEVQEENR
+2464 VNKTPVDVEVQEENR
-2479 PGDPWLLV
+2479 AGDPWLIV
-2487 PSQECIPLWPKVES
+2487 PSQECVPLWPKVES

-2527 KLPNNKYGGIY
+2527 KLQNNQYGGIF

-2562 LIVNHT
+2562 MIVNHT
-2568 DVAISFWERGNVNER
+2568 DAVMSFWERGNVNER
-2583 VLKANE
+2583 VLKPNE
-2589 KMMYT
+2589 KMLYT

-2600 DRIIHWN
+2600 DRIIYWN

-2627 PGEDNTTVYWWVSFL
+2627 GEEERVHWWVSFL

-2655 ASANETQSDHRMDK
+2655 AIANETQSDHRMDK

-2682 LSVVNNIK
+2682 LSIVNNVK
-2690 SCDVIYIGIA
+2690 SVDVIYIGMA

-2709 KKTRFKQMKIKD
+2709 KKSRFKQMKIKE

-2735 QITATNLQKKYFIDG
+2735 QVTGQDLKKYYIEG
-2750 EKHEVDFAEM
+2750 EKHEVDFNEM
-2760 KIQKSNLRDIRR
+2760 KIQKSNLRALRR
-2772 VFYPGLWFQLKT
+2772 VFYPGLWFQLKS
-2784 SPFQTQMHAKI
+2784 SPFQTQMHVKI

-2822 AATAELKPFVEAS
+2822 AASVELKPFVEAS

-2868 NEVFDMMNTED
+2868 NEIFDMITTED

-2924 VHVSFSMSGSDTR
+2924 VHVSFSMAGSDTK
-2937 NMPGILS
+2937 NLPKILS

-2957 NDVVFRLAFFDRA
+2957 NDVVFRLAFFERD

-2976 RQLVSECMAHY
+2976 KQLVSECGAHY

-3033 PGEFAQG
+3033 PGEFAEG

-3166 TEMSEDVI
+3166 AEMSEDVT

-3179 RFLKPDGVVQ
+3179 RFLKTDGVVQ

-3206 KGKYADTDTFVHSE
+3206 KGKYANTDSFVHSE
-3220 TIIEHKDVF
+3220 TIIEHRDVF

-3249 IEWTHRWEEIAAVQ
+3249 IEWTHRWEEIASVQ
-3263 VTPQGVEIR
+3263 TTALGVELR
-3272 LVREQKKGFG
+3272 LVKEQKKGFG
-3282 GLFGNSEAQRKV
+3282 GLFSGSEHQKKV
-3294 LIIPRQARREQLV
+3294 LIIPRVARREQLV
-3307 TIMKDIKEQRK
+3307 SIMKDIKEQKK

>member
-82 TIEDLYVFAKPTKA
+82 TIEDLYIFAKPTKSVA
-96 MPYNAEKEEKA
+96 YNADKEEKT
-107 LVEAKKAELKR
+107 LLEAKKAELKR

-125 RETALIKA
+125 REAAEKMKA

-155 IHIRYEDRN
+155 IHIRYEDHSAEGR
-164 VGGQLFAFGVTLKNF
+164 QFAFGVTLKNF
-179 SVNTTDENWSKC
+179 SVNTTDENWSKS

-214 CSTDTFDG
+214 CGTESFDG
-222 ADDVALREKF
+222 CDDVGLRDKF

-239 VIQPDKYKYIFGP
+239 TIQPEEFKYIFGP
-252 IGSNA
+252 IRSNA
-257 KLKLNMSPEEDTP
+257 KMKLNMSPEEDSP
-270 KFSVPKV
+270 KFTIPKV

-291 KSQYQSAIELAESLD
+291 KSQYQNAIELAESLD
-306 RSIKGAPYRRFRPF
+306 RSLKGAPYRKFRPF
-320 NTPIRGNARIW
+320 DTPIKGNAKVW
-331 WHFAYNCIAETHIWR
+331 WHFAYNCIVEKQIRR
-346 RKRDWHWDNIRDHC
+346 RKSEWLWDNIRDHC
-360 LRCREYKEM
+360 VRCREYSEI
-369 YKTRRLAKKP
+369 YKTRKLAKKP
-379 DAQTVERCQKLEDQL
+379 DTQTIERCEKLEEKI
-394 DLFNLIRIQEQID
+394 DLFNLIRIQEVVD
-407 IEVAKIIKDQE
+407 IEVAKIIKIQE
-418 PPPKTSWFGSWFGG
+418 PPAKSSWFGSWFGG
-432 GAKQEEKEKSSAIL
+432 GAKQEEKEQSSAIL
-446 TQFNA
+446 TQFNE
-451 AMTNEEKAK
+451 AMTNEEKNK

-466 YRENSMEM
+466 YSENSIPT
-474 ELPEDYVAMRLHFQ
+474 ELPEDYVAMRFHFQ
-488 LNVLEVAIMNDQG
+488 LNVLEVAIMNDQC
-501 VREVNKSDCI
+501 VKNDTQNDRI
-511 LLMQLR
+511 LLLQLR
-517 EVRCEID
+517 EVHCDID
-524 QRPTA
+524 QRPA
-529 SAIKLK
+529 AAAIKMK
-535 MDLKT
+535 MNLKT
-540 FSVFGVK
+540 FSIFGVQ
-547 QGDATPNIIK
+547 QGNATPNIIK

-563 GNQLSLDFETNP
+563 GNQLTLDFETNP
-575 LDHLCDQRIKL
+575 LDHKCDQRIKL
-586 RTRPLKIT
+586 RTKPLKIT

-601 QLIDLF
+601 QLLDVF
-607 KPPKDMNISEIQDAA
+607 KPPKDVNISQIQDAA
-622 SGKLS
+622 SDRLS

-651 VFMPVYLIV
+651 VLMPVYLII

-665 YLKDKHTALIVS
+665 YLNDKHSALVVS
-677 LGTVTLLSAPREL
+677 LGTLSLLSAPRALE
-690 DTMDVRSM
+690 TKDVRSM
-698 FQSGIKMEDIL
+698 FQSGIKMEDIM

-729 LFVEPKDNWGD
+729 LFVEPRDNWRD
-740 VLLSGQ
+740 VLLSGE

-753 EPTTLTLSAHSCV
+753 EPTTLTLSAHACV

-783 YFGVSMSQQKFLD
+783 YFGVSMSQQRFLD
-796 MVDLLM
+796 MVDLLL
-802 SIPLPEEEETVP
+802 SIPLPQEEETTP

-826 TASLAS
+826 TASLAA

-837 DKVRGKKKLEP
+837 EKVRGKKKLE
-848 AQGEITEEIQ
+848 QSGEITEEIQ
-858 QFTNLI
+858 QFTNLT
-864 VNFIINEISIIL
+864 VNFIINEISVVL
-876 FENHQDSAQSTPST
+876 FENNKSESELSTPSN
-890 YETPAEEFI
+890 YETPAEEFTSAI
-899 SVVSTP
+899 STP
-905 SDYRAHARK
+905 SDKGTGNAGK
-914 RKIVTFKVMHI
+914 RKIISFKVMHI
-925 GASLVQRTY
+925 GASLLQRTY
-934 DLKVNLRLGGIAV
+934 DLKVNLRLGGIAL
-947 VQFMYKNSTEREID
+947 VQYMYRNNAEREID

-966 GFIDGSEYLLTID
+966 GFINGSDYLLTID
-979 YLNANKESPEFVTK
+979 YLNVNKESPEFVTK
-993 YTSVEQL
+993 HSSVEQL
-1000 IEIKFSKFIL
+1000 IEIKFSIFIL
-1010 LLHQEGIIEFLALA
+1010 LLHQEAIIEFLRLG
-1024 DEMQRKLL
+1024 DELKRKLL
-1032 ATTQKKGGAMN
+1032 AITDQKTTQEGLK
-1043 ADKIASAGSPIRI
+1043 ADKIVSAGSPIRI
-1056 ESGLPTILEEEGEKP
+1056 ESGLPTIFEEEGGKP
-1071 STEQKQRR
+1071 SAERSQKKRVK
-1079 HHRVVDSIKVKVVAN
+1079 VVDSIKVKVLAN
-1094 LESVTVKIENERMP
+1094 LKSVTVKIENELRP
-1108 ITALQIEN
+1108 ITTLQIEN

-1121 IIKSSYTELCLK
+1121 IIKSSYTELCLN
-1133 LKNISISDKNPASI
+1133 LKNILISDKNSASI
-1147 HTTILSVMGDD
+1147 HKTIMSVMGDD
-1158 AMNCR
+1158 AINCR
-1163 VVLFNLDE
+1163 VVLYNIDE

-1176 SDDIKIEVSMGGIKF
+1176 SDDIKIEVSMGGIKV

-1223 GAAKQNVVDAYA
+1223 DAAKQNVVDAYA

-1247 APIIILPEDSKS
+1247 APIIILPEDSQS
-1259 INALCLDLGNLS
+1259 FNALCLDLGYLI
-1271 VTNHCYE
+1271 VTNNCYE
-1278 LPTANEEN
+1278 LSAVNAEN
-1286 RKAVMDDMKLDLKDL
+1286 VKAVIDDMKLDLKDL
-1301 KVTKVN
+1301 KVSKVN
-1307 LYQDANLDASHG
+1307 LYQDDNA
-1319 DISFNPDSGNA
+1319 DISFNADSDSV
-1330 ILTPTSFSL
+1330 ILNPTTFSL
-1339 NIARNLSASWYKDR
+1339 NIIRNLSATWYKDK
-1353 PDIEILGKMNSIV
+1353 PDIEVSGKMNSIV
-1366 INLDTSDYKLIMDIL
+1366 INMDASDYKLIMDIL

-1386 EGGGERKAPPPPA
+1386 EGGSERKVPPPK
-1399 VAPKAETVNRETV
+1399 VESGNREQLLV
-1412 QEVVRVHQE
+1412 SEVKVHQE
-1421 LIKTPPSESC
+1421 MVKTPQPSETSDQTLD
-1431 SETPTD
+1431 E
-1437 DSKSMMIATF
+1437 SKGNLITTF

-1456 LIINLQ
+1456 LIMNLSAEP
-1462 TDGDKGLASFG
+1462 DKGLASFG
-1473 IYVLSVKG
+1473 VYVLSIKG
-1481 NKLADGSLNTSVVLC
+1481 NKLADGSLNASIVLC

-1518 TSGKEDDTNAKSMID
+1518 VGSDECSAKSMID
-1533 ITCSIKDTSIFAE
+1533 ITCSIKETSIFAE

-1560 IMKLMNFLNAPSVA
+1560 IMKLMNFLSSPNSSEK
-1574 ATNDKVTVNDPKK
+1574 TSGLDPKK
-1587 LELATPKTPRD
+1587 MELAAAPKTPKD
-1598 TQLTP
+1598 TQVTP
-1603 PTPPNQSSKMT
+1603 TLQQNQSSKIT
-1614 IIIAIEQPDIILVE
+1614 LIVAIEQPDVILVE

-1655 IIRGDINN
+1655 MIRGDITN

-1672 PSRRAQTRYYVLKP
+1672 PSRRAITRYYVVKP

-1697 TEGLHVALT
+1697 TEGLHLALT
-1706 VSSIEICISPGTI
+1706 VSNVEICISPGTI
-1719 QLVNRIL
+1719 QLLNRIL
-1726 ATMNEQESSATNE
+1726 ATMNEQENSNTDEA
-1739 EVAKNEYVDLWNVKD
+1739 EVKEYVDLWDVQQ
-1754 FTDDDFWF
+1754 FTDSEFWF
-1762 TQIEEATEAIDTLD
+1762 TQIEEATEAIESPTE

-1781 VNQKLEMC
+1781 VNHKLEVC
-1789 TIEVPSFIVKVE
+1789 TIEVPSFIIKVE

-1814 DSNVFMKVCNWSSNL
+1814 DSNMFVKVCNWSSDL
-1829 SAEGSL
+1829 AAEGTL
-1835 QLGMSYYNSILA
+1835 QLGMSYYNSSLA

-1861 NGLIESGP
+1861 NGLIESGS
-1869 WELQFT
+1869 WELQFN
-1875 AKMNQDRLES
+1875 AKMNQDKQELL
-1885 SFDEVPEE
+1885 DETLEE
-1893 KQPLTKICVTAT
+1893 KQPLTKISVTAT
-1905 ETLEMTVTKTCLEVL
+1905 ETLELTVTKTCLEVL

-1933 QLTTTQQT
+1933 QLTSIQQT
-1941 APYVVQNDTGFD
+1941 APYIIQNDTGFD
-1953 ITFNLQRGGFSL
+1953 ITFNLQRGGFNL

-1973 EKAGEENAAR
+1973 IDKTEDDNATR
-1983 GIVFQTKDDDG
+1983 GIVFQTNTKDD
-1994 TVSPESVTTCT
+1994 SPVTPENVTTCK

-2012 YLQLKDEV
+2012 YLQLKNEV
-2020 TNEAAKEDT
+2020 TDSNREDS
-2029 VDSIIQKEKYLHVQI
+2029 VDSIIQKEKYLHVKI
-2044 GDINKELVL
+2044 GDIDKELVL

-2095 QIHNHFS
+2095 QIYNHFS
-2102 ATMKLH
+2102 AAMSLF
-2108 RRINGA
+2108 RRVNGA
-2114 FHVVGEVPPNK
+2114 FHLVGEVPPNK

-2131 HSIYAVNK
+2131 HAIYAVNK

-2173 PEVNYEPFYINAVRT
+2173 PDVNYEPFYINAVRT

-2203 SVCYVI
+2203 SVCYII

-2233 VVRDT
+2233 VARDG
-2238 QAAIQQRE
+2238 QVVLPPRPEPKDESQNLSVSQKEGE
-2246 EQRKE
+2246 E
-2251 DENATAGHKEC
+2251 
-2262 EDFLDYGEKVV
+2262 FLDYGEKVV

-2295 NIVIRLIQYLD
+2295 NIVIRIIQYLD

-2329 YDSVAEMSFELGVHY
+2329 FDSVAEMSFELGVHY

-2406 SIRIDTGDWSDKF
+2406 SIRIDTGEWSDKF
-2419 PLDVAGSSGVVQCKA
+2419 PLDVAGSSGVVACRA
-2434 KDTTYHIAVHNALTK
+2434 KDTTYQIAVHNALTK

-2464 VNKAPVDVEVQEENR
+2464 VNKTPVDVEVQEENR
-2479 PGDPWLLV
+2479 PGDPWFTV
-2487 PSQECIPLWPKVES
+2487 PSQECVPLWPKVES
-2501 NPMLRIRVEGIVTPP
+2501 NPMLRIRVDGIVTPP

-2527 KLPNNKYGGIY
+2527 KLQHNKYGGIF

-2551 FTEYFPGNAPA
+2551 FTEYFAGNAPA
-2562 LIVNHT
+2562 LIINHT
-2568 DVAISFWERGNVNER
+2568 DSSMSFWERGNVNER
-2583 VLKANE
+2583 ILKPNE

-2600 DRIIHWN
+2600 DRVIYWN

-2627 PGEDNTTVYWWVSFL
+2627 YGDDSSKVYWWVSFL

-2655 ASANETQSDHRMDK
+2655 AIANETQSDHRMDN

-2700 SSGVIWEEW
+2700 SSGVIWEEF
-2709 KKTRFKQMKIKD
+2709 KKSRFKQMKIKE

-2735 QITATNLQKKYFIDG
+2735 QIVGNQPKKKYFIEG
-2750 EKHEVDFAEM
+2750 EKHEIDFNEM
-2760 KIQKSNLRDIRR
+2760 KIQKSNLRAIRR

-2822 AATAELKPFVEAS
+2822 AATTELKPFVEAS

-2843 STVKQFK
+2843 STVKQYK
-2850 YCKILMQEFHI
+2850 YWKILMQEFHI

-2868 NEVFDMMNTED
+2868 NEIFDMINTED
-2879 SEEEVV
+2879 SEEEIV

-2896 EPLSSFVDVQ
+2896 EPLSSFVYVQ

-2957 NDVVFRLAFFDRA
+2957 NDVVFRLAFFDRE

-2976 RQLVSECMAHY
+2976 KQIISECMAHY

-3116 VFSKPISGARSEGV
+3116 VFSKPISGARSDGV

-3166 TEMSEDVI
+3166 AEMSEDVT

-3179 RFLKPDGVVQ
+3179 RFLKADGVVQ

-3206 KGKYADTDTFVHSE
+3206 KGKYADTDIFVHSE
-3220 TIIEHKDVF
+3220 TIIEHRDVF

-3235 VLYCIRNDLFGGWQ
+3235 VLYCVRNDLFGGWQ
-3249 IEWTHRWEEIAAVQ
+3249 IEWTHRWEEIAAIQ
-3263 VTPQGVEIR
+3263 ATPQGVELR
-3272 LVREQKKGFG
+3272 LVKEQKKGFG
-3282 GLFGNSEAQRKV
+3282 GLFGGSEQHRKV
-3294 LIIPRQARREQLV
+3294 LMIPRVARREQLV
-3307 TIMKDIKEQRK
+3307 SIMMDIKEKRK

>member
-64 KLILKIP
+64 KLTLKIP

-82 TIEDLYVFAKPTKA
+82 CIEDLYIFAKPTKA
-96 MPYNAEKEEKA
+96 VPYNVEKEEKA
-107 LVEAKKAELKR
+107 LLEAKKAELKR

-125 RETALIKA
+125 REAADKLKA

-155 IHIRYEDRN
+155 IHIRYEDHS
-164 VGGQLFAFGVTLKNF
+164 VGGQRFAFGITLKSF
-179 SVNTTDENWSKC
+179 SVNTTDENWSKS

-214 CSTDTFDG
+214 CGSETFDG
-222 ADDVALREKF
+222 VDDVGLKEKF

-239 VIQPDKYKYIFGP
+239 AIQPEEFKYIFGP
-252 IGSNA
+252 ISSNA
-257 KLKLNMSPEEDTP
+257 RLKLNMAPEEDKP
-270 KFSVPKV
+270 KFSIPKV

-283 EQFTVGIS
+283 QQFTVGIS
-291 KSQYQSAIELAESLD
+291 KSQYQNAIELAESLD
-306 RSIKGAPYRRFRPF
+306 RSMKGAPFRKFRPF
-320 NTPIRGNARIW
+320 DTPIKGNAKVW
-331 WHFAYNCIAETHIWR
+331 WHFAYNCIVETYIQR
-346 RKRDWHWDNIRDHC
+346 RKRDWLWENMRDHC
-360 LRCREYKEM
+360 VRCREYSDT
-369 YKTRRLAKKP
+369 YKCRKMAKKP
-379 DAQTVERCQKLEDQL
+379 DAQTVEKCEKLEEKI
-394 DLFNLIRIQEQID
+394 DLFNLMRIQEVVD
-407 IEVAKIIKDQE
+407 IEVAKIVKVQE
-418 PPPKTSWFGSWFGG
+418 PPAKSSWFGSWFGG

-446 TQFNA
+446 NQFNA

-466 YRENSMEM
+466 YSENAMPT
-474 ELPEDYVAMRLHFQ
+474 ELPEDYVAMRLHFEM
-488 LNVLEVAIMNDQG
+488 NTLEVAIMNDQSEKCDSK
-501 VREVNKSDCI
+501 RSRI
-511 LLMQLR
+511 LMLQLR
-517 EVRCEID
+517 EVHCKID
-524 QRPTA
+524 QRPAA

-540 FSVFGVK
+540 FSVFGVQ

-575 LDHLCDQRIKL
+575 LDHKCDQRIKL
-586 RTRPLKIT
+586 RTKPLKIT

-601 QLIDLF
+601 QLLDVF
-607 KPPKDMNISEIQDAA
+607 KPPKDMNISQIQDAA
-622 SGKLS
+622 SDKLS

-665 YLKDKHTALIVS
+665 YLKDKHSALIVS
-677 LGTVTLLSAPREL
+677 LGTVTLLSAPRAL
-690 DTMDVRSM
+690 DTKDVRSM

-729 LFVEPKDNWGD
+729 LFVEPRDNWRD
-740 VLLSGQ
+740 VLLSGE

-753 EPTTLTLSAHSCV
+753 EPTNLTLSAHSCV

-783 YFGVSMSQQKFLD
+783 YFGVSMSQQRFLD

-802 SIPLPEEEETVP
+802 SIPLPQDEETVP
-814 KLPEKGGSLYQS
+814 KLPEKGSLYQS
-826 TASLAS
+826 TASLAA
-832 KFLDS
+832 KFLDAE
-837 DKVRGKKKLEP
+837 KVRGKKKLE
-848 AQGEITEEIQ
+848 QSGEITEEIQ

-864 VNFIINEISIIL
+864 VNFIINEISIVL
-876 FENHQDSAQSTPST
+876 FENHHESSMSTPSN
-890 YETPAEEFI
+890 YETPTADEFT
-899 SVVSTP
+899 SVLSTP
-905 SDYRAHARK
+905 VRSPGEK
-914 RKIVTFKVMHI
+914 RKIISFKVMHI
-925 GASLVQRTY
+925 GASLLQRTY
-934 DLKVNLRLGGIAV
+934 DMKVNLRLGGIALV
-947 VQFMYKNSTEREID
+947 HYMYSSNVEREID

-966 GFIDGSEYLLTID
+966 GFINGSEYLLTID
-979 YLNANKESPEFVTK
+979 YLNVNKESPEFVTK
-993 YTSVEQL
+993 YSSVEQL
-1000 IEIKFSKFIL
+1000 IEIKFSMLIL
-1010 LLHQEGIIEFLALA
+1010 LLHQEGIIDFLGLV
-1024 DEMQRKLL
+1024 DELKRKLL
-1032 ATTQKKGGAMN
+1032 AITASKSEAAEELRKV
-1043 ADKIASAGSPIRI
+1043 DRIASAGSPLRL
-1056 ESGLPTILEEEGEKP
+1056 ESGLPTIFEEEGGKQV
-1071 STEQKQRR
+1071 EQTKKRR
-1079 HHRVVDSIKVKVVAN
+1079 QKVVDSIKVKVVAN
-1094 LESVTVKIENERMP
+1094 LESVTVKIESEKRP
-1108 ITALQIEN
+1108 ITTLQIEN

-1121 IIKSSYTELCLK
+1121 IIKSSYTELCVK
-1133 LKNISISDKNPASI
+1133 LKNIAITDKNPASI

-1158 AMNCR
+1158 AINCR

-1171 TSVYN
+1171 TSNYN
-1176 SDDIKIEVSMGGIKF
+1176 SDDIKIEVSMGGMKV

-1223 GAAKQNVVDAYA
+1223 DAAKQNVVDAYS
-1235 KATRMNLNVRIK
+1235 KATRMNLNVRVK
-1247 APIIILPEDSKS
+1247 APIIILPEDSQSVK
-1259 INALCLDLGNLS
+1259 ALCLDLGYLI
-1271 VTNHCYE
+1271 VTNNCYE
-1278 LPTANEEN
+1278 LPAVNEEN
-1286 RKAVMDDMKLDLKDL
+1286 TKAVIDDMKLDLKDL
-1301 KVTKVN
+1301 KVSKVN
-1307 LYQDANLDASHG
+1307 LYQDNNFEASHG
-1319 DISFNPDSGNA
+1319 EISFTSADTEGA
-1330 ILTPTSFSL
+1330 ILTPATFSL
-1339 NIARNLSASWYKDR
+1339 NIIRNLSASWYKEK
-1353 PDIEILGKMNSIV
+1353 PEIEISGKMNSIV
-1366 INLDTSDYKLIMDIL
+1366 INLDANDYRLVMDIL

-1386 EGGGERKAPPPPA
+1386 EGELERKAPPSKVEP
-1399 VAPKAETVNRETV
+1399 VSKDVTH
-1412 QEVVRVHQE
+1412 EVKVHQE
-1421 LIKTPPSESC
+1421 LVKTPQPSESC
-1431 SETPTD
+1431 SDQTFDEAK
-1437 DSKSMMIATF
+1437 SKITTF
-1447 LKFSFQMDS
+1447 LKFAFQMDS
-1456 LIINLQ
+1456 LIINLS

-1518 TSGKEDDTNAKSMID
+1518 TGGDESNEKSMID
-1533 ITCSIKDTSIFAE
+1533 ITASIKDNSIFAE

-1560 IMKLMNFLNAPSVA
+1560 IMKLMNFLNAPNNSGNEKA
-1574 ATNDKVTVNDPKK
+1574 APDPKK
-1587 LELATPKTPRD
+1587 LEMQTPKTPKD
-1598 TQLTP
+1598 TQVVP
-1603 PTPPNQSSKMT
+1603 PTPANQNSKIT
-1614 IIIAIEQPDIILVE
+1614 VNFAIEQPDIILVE

-1650 YGEKQ
+1650 HGEKQ
-1655 IIRGDINN
+1655 VIRGDINN

-1672 PSRRAQTRYYVLKP
+1672 PSRRALTRYYVLKP

-1692 GSTPE
+1692 GSTPD

-1726 ATMNEQESSATNE
+1726 VTMNEQEKSAGCQ
-1739 EVAKNEYVDLWNVKD
+1739 EVAEKNYSDLWDVKN
-1754 FTDDDFWF
+1754 FTESEFWY
-1762 TQIEEATEAIDTLD
+1762 TQIEEATEAIESPTE
-1776 DYSPI
+1776 DYAPI
-1781 VNQKLEMC
+1781 VNPKNEVC
-1789 TIEVPSFIVKVE
+1789 TIEVPSFIIKVE

-1814 DSNVFMKVCNWSSNL
+1814 DSNVFMKVCNWSSDL
-1829 SAEGSL
+1829 SAEGTL
-1835 QLGMSYYNSILA
+1835 QLGMSYYNSSLA

-1861 NGLIESGP
+1861 NGLIESGS
-1869 WELQFT
+1869 WELQFS
-1875 AKMNQDRLES
+1875 AKMCQERQE
-1885 SFDEVPEE
+1885 SFDETLEE
-1893 KQPLTKICVTAT
+1893 RQPLTKICVNAT
-1905 ETLEMTVTKTCLEVL
+1905 ETLELTVTKTCLEVL

-1933 QLTTTQQT
+1933 QLTSIQQT
-1941 APYVVQNDTGFD
+1941 APYVIQNDTGFD
-1953 ITFNLQRGGFSL
+1953 ITFNLQRGGFNL
-1965 HTSHLPQS
+1965 HSSHLPQS
-1973 EKAGEENAAR
+1973 LEKNGDDLAVR
-1983 GIVFQTKDDDG
+1983 GIVFHTNNKDESN
-1994 TVSPESVTTCT
+1994 VSPENVTTCK

-2012 YLQLKDEV
+2012 YLQLK
-2020 TNEAAKEDT
+2020 NEMTEDS
-2029 VDSIIQKEKYLHVQI
+2029 VDSIIQKEKYLHVRI
-2044 GDINKELVL
+2044 GDIDKELIL

-2102 ATMKLH
+2102 AVMSLF
-2108 RRINGA
+2108 RRVNGS
-2114 FHVVGEVPPNK
+2114 FHLVGEIPPNK

-2131 HSIYAVNK
+2131 HAIYANNK
-2139 DLHFSLPNYKPSI
+2139 ELHFSLPNYKPSI

-2158 DSPSDFEYRRTLQCD
+2158 DSPSDFEYRKTLQCD

-2203 SVCYVI
+2203 SVCYII

-2218 NTLPIPIIISVAGCS
+2218 NTLPIPVIISVAGCS
-2233 VVRDT
+2233 VVRD
-2238 QAAIQQRE
+2238 QAIVVPRDETKE
-2246 EQRKE
+2246 ENMSLSVSQ
-2251 DENATAGHKEC
+2251 KEC

-2295 NIVIRLIQYLD
+2295 NIVVRISQYLD

-2324 WTFRS
+2324 WTFRAF
-2329 YDSVAEMSFELGVHY
+2329 DSAVEMSFELGVHFQ
-2344 ENREGSLQL
+2344 NREGSLHL

-2366 LMLSYRGT
+2366 LMLSYRGV
-2374 DESINVL
+2374 DESINIL

-2396 EKAFFGKNRA
+2396 EKVFFGKNRA

-2419 PLDVAGSSGVVQCKA
+2419 PLDVAGSSGVVQCRA
-2434 KDTTYHIAVHNALTK
+2434 KDTTYQIAVHNALTK

-2479 PGDPWLLV
+2479 PGDHWLRV
-2487 PSQECIPLWPKVES
+2487 SSQECIPLWPKVES

-2527 KLPNNKYGGIY
+2527 KLQNNKYGGIY

-2568 DVAISFWERGNVNER
+2568 DAVMSFWEKGNVNER
-2583 VLKANE
+2583 VLKPNE
-2589 KMMYT
+2589 KTLYT
-2594 WADPAG
+2594 WADPASE
-2600 DRIIHWN
+2600 RIIYWN
-2607 NGPKEKIEN
+2607 NGAKDKIEN

-2627 PGEDNTTVYWWVSFL
+2627 SSEDSSKVYWWVSFL
-2642 DGVQRVLLFTKSE
+2642 DGVQRTLLFTKSE
-2655 ASANETQSDHRMDK
+2655 AIANETQSDHRMDK

-2682 LSVVNNIK
+2682 LSIVNNMK
-2690 SCDVIYIGIA
+2690 STDVIYIGIA

-2709 KKTRFKQMKIKD
+2709 KKSHFKQMKIKF
-2721 NLLVEEKYQEYLRD
+2721 NTLVEEKYQEFLRD
-2735 QITATNLQKKYFIDG
+2735 QVVGETRKKYFVEG
-2750 EKHEVDFAEM
+2750 EKTEVNFNEM
-2760 KIQKSNLRDIRR
+2760 KIQKSNLRAIRR
-2772 VFYPGLWFQLKT
+2772 VFYPGLWFNMKT

-2822 AATAELKPFVEAS
+2822 AATHELKPFVEAS

-2850 YCKILMQEFHI
+2850 YWKILMQEFHV

-2868 NEVFDMMNTED
+2868 NEVFDMITTED

-2957 NDVVFRLAFFDRA
+2957 NDVVFRLAFFDRE

-2976 RQLVSECMAHY
+2976 KQLMSECMAHY

-3116 VFSKPISGARSEGV
+3116 VFSKPISGARSDGV

-3166 TEMSEDVI
+3166 TEMSEDVT

-3179 RFLKPDGVVQ
+3179 RFLKADAVVQ

-3206 KGKYADTDTFVHSE
+3206 KGKYADTDSFVHSE
-3220 TIIEHKDVF
+3220 TIIDQKDVF

-3235 VLYCIRNDLFGGWQ
+3235 VLYCVRNDLFGGWQ
-3249 IEWTHRWEEIAAVQ
+3249 IEWTHRWEEISSVQ
-3263 VTPQGVEIR
+3263 STPQGVELR
-3272 LVREQKKGFG
+3272 LVKEQKKGFS
-3282 GLFGNSEAQRKV
+3282 GLFGGSEHHRKI
-3294 LIIPRQARREQLV
+3294 LIIPRVARREQLV
-3307 TIMKDIKEQRK
+3307 TIMRDIKEQKK